1 MLRRLI
7 RGFRTGTAPQP
18 PTPTP
23 TPTPTVSPLWCG
35 LQDAA
40 LDGWFRQDSGEL
52 LKGFPIDA
60 SDVVLDVGCG
70 EGMAT
75 LFAARQGASVIF
87 SDTEADKVQA
97 LSEQPQLAQ
106 ARHARALVSD
116 SNPLPLEAGTASKV
130 ICLEVLEHVD
140 DPAQV
145 MAELVRVGKPGAQ
158 YLLSVPDPV
167 GEQLQQGIAPDAYFQ
182 SPNHVR
188 IFSRED
194 FATLVES
201 AGLQI
206 EHRQASGF
214 FWVMNMIFYW
224 AAERAAGRELQ
235 GAVRD
240 QVVNSHLPLMSDWAQ
255 TWKRLLDNAEGVAI
269 KRQLDQLMPKSQV
282 IIARKPAQES
292 SPQ

>member
-7 RGFRTGTAPQP
+7 RAFRTVQAPQSP
-18 PTPTP
+18 APAPAP
-23 TPTPTVSPLWCG
+23 APTVSPLWCG

-40 LDGWFRQDSGEL
+40 LDGWFLQDSGEL
-52 LKGFPIDA
+52 LKGFPIAA

-70 EGMAT
+70 DGMAT

-87 SDTEADKVQA
+87 SDTEADKVEA
-97 LSEQPQLAQ
+97 LSEQPQLGQ
-106 ARHARALVSD
+106 ARHAQGLVSD

-194 FATLVES
+194 FATLVEN

-224 AAERAAGRELQ
+224 AAEKAAGRGLQ

-240 QVVNSHLPLMSDWAQ
+240 QVVDSQLPLMNDWAQ
-255 TWKRLLDNAEGVAI
+255 TWKRLLDNAEGVSI

-292 SPQ
+292 STR